1 MKKETKRIFIFLI
14 IYISLI
20 ISVNFIPVEKNSE
33 DLKQITPEVLNEK
46 MKVDVG
52 KKINPLIE
60 LFSGYLKFMYGNKVL
75 ENPHT
80 EYSKPFEDEYSTIK
94 RSDVKGNLI
103 LNNSKEKIN
112 ILLDLHD
119 EYADDNRYFK
129 IVQNG
134 DSKCG
139 DDIEN
144 EEEISAEII
153 HGDNVEIVL
162 LRFNKY
168 VDSIY
173 VNKDKLYCFEM
184 DSKESFYRKIYMTI
198 YDIKDF
204 QNIEKI
210 LDFEA
215 NQTDGVSNF
224 ILDNNIYFNSFVI
237 LTQGMPKFKDGELLE
252 PYKINGKE
260 STVKT
265 NNIYMHKND
274 TSVICNRMVKFNMDD
289 QNVESLYY
297 LGQDFYHIQLTPE
310 SVEIHEL
317 FRDEKLNFNYFLK
330 NNILNVFGFFNKINT
345 EKQNYKK
352 AIYIFDK
359 DNFKFKDKKTYDL
372 DEFDNV
378 KLSPLEMFRELYM
391 QKIPKK
397 AEDFKIFKKA
407 KQKEKYMNLQKT
419 NPEVFPIIQMEQKDK
434 DKIVTY
440 SIKEVNPKKY
450 KLFINLFKLYE
461 EDFKLLDQKVID
473 FKIDKSDLDE
483 EDFSKEDIEGFINIK
498 AEKDNLYIIIDNEEV
513 IEFKSLEKEKPYKLN
528 IEVNSKL
535 YENVKTKI
543 NENEMGIFVFDIQN
557 NSIEEKTYFIEKY
570 KGPKSQDK
578 DLLYYKNIYFN
589 ENMVYINI
597 DNKLKV
603 FDLDKLKINTYN
615 LE

>member
-94 RSDVKGNLI
+94 RSDIKGNLI

-134 DSKCG
+134 DSKYG

-184 DSKESFYRKIYMTI
+184 DSKESFNRKIYMTI

-397 AEDFKIFKKA
+397 TGDFKIFKKA

-419 NPEVFPIIQMEQKDK
+419 HSEVFPIIQMEQKDK

-498 AEKDNLYIIIDNEEV
+498 VEKDNLYIIIDNEEV